1 MNLRLFCRCFSKF
14 LHSRSYKASEGKNTV
29 YLSRIC
35 FVLCKLK
42 IDLDNWKEGMEGF

>member
-35 FVLCKLK
+35 L